1 MDFQH
6 RSGILLHITSLP
18 GRFGIG
24 DLGPQAYAWV
34 DFLAASG
41 TRWWQT
47 LPLGPTG
54 YGESPYQSYSSFALN
69 PNLLSPEQL
78 LVDGLLDAAHLETAP
93 AFPSHTVDFPAVTQW
108 KRGLYQVAFARLHSL
123 PALRAEFA
131 AFCAAQA
138 AWLDDYSMFMV
149 LKSQHGQQAWPHW
162 PAPLRARHPEAL
174 AAVRQAQASSLAYY
188 AFQQFLLFRQWTQL
202 RAHMA
207 ARGVGVIGDLPI
219 YVAHDSAD
227 VWCRPDL
234 FELDAH
240 GAPQRV
246 AGVPPDI
253 FSTTGQLWGNPLYR
267 WDLHKAEGYAWWLN
281 RLRATLAQADVIRLD
296 HFRGFATYYAIPASE
311 DTAMHGTWELGPGED
326 FFHTVE
332 RELGHLP
339 LIAEDLGGEAA
350 PEVIALR
357 DQFHLPGMKVFQFGF
372 DLGMEHPFLPHNYPV
387 NCVAYSGTH
396 DNDTFLGWFE
406 HAPAAQRALC
416 ERYIQVGP
424 QGFVWSMLEMLWASQ
439 AALTVAPLQDF
450 LELGSAARM
459 NIPGTPLGNWHW
471 RVDGGHLTPSLA
483 QRIAALNQRNARSK

>member
-6 RSGILLHITSLP
+6 RSGILLHVTSLP

-34 DFLAASG
+34 DFLVQSG

-69 PNLLSPEQL
+69 PNLVSPQL
-78 LVDGLLDAAHLETAP
+78 LAEDGLLDAAHLQTAP
-93 AFPSHTVDFPAVTQW
+93 AFPTHTVDFPAVTQW
-108 KRGLYQVAFARLHSL
+108 KRGLYQVAFARLNSM
-123 PALRAEFA
+123 PALRAEFTE
-131 AFCAAQA
+131 FCQAQG
-138 AWLDDYSMFMV
+138 AWLDDYSLFMT

-162 PAPLRARHPEAL
+162 PAGLRDRQPEAL
-174 AAVRQAQASSLAYY
+174 AEARRTHETMLRYF
-188 AFQQFLLFRQWTQL
+188 AFQQFLLFRQWAKL
-202 RAHMA
+202 RAYMA
-207 ARGVGVIGDLPI
+207 ERGVGVIGDLPI

-227 VWCRPDL
+227 VWCHPEL

-240 GAPQRV
+240 GAPLRV

-281 RLRATLAQADVIRLD
+281 RLRATLALADVIRLD

-311 DTAMHGTWELGPGED
+311 DTAMNGTWELGPGED
-326 FFHTVE
+326 FFFTVE

-357 DQFHLPGMKVFQFGF
+357 DQFNLPGMKVFQFGF
-372 DLGMEHPFLPHNYPV
+372 DMGLEHPFLPHNYPI

-396 DNDTFLGWFE
+396 DNDTFLGWVE
-406 HAPAAQRALC
+406 HAPPSERALC
-416 ERYIQVGP
+416 LSYIKTGELSLA
-424 QGFVWSMLEMLWASQ
+424 WTMLEMLWGSR
-439 AALTVAPLQDF
+439 AALTVAPIQDF
-450 LELGSAARM
+450 LELGSEARM

-471 RVDGGHLTPSLA
+471 RVDGAQLTAVLA
-483 QRIAALNQRNARSK
+483 KRIAALNASHGRSA

>member
-18 GRFGIG
+18 GRFGVG
-24 DLGPQAYAWV
+24 DLGPQAHAWV
-34 DFLAASG
+34 DFLAATR

-54 YGESPYQSYSSFALN
+54 YGESPYQAYSSFALN
-69 PNLLSPEQL
+69 PVLISPEL
-78 LVDGLLDAAHLETAP
+78 LAEDGLLDAAHLHTAP
-93 AFPSHTVDFPAVTQW
+93 SFSVHKAEFAAVTEW
-108 KRGLYQVAFARLHSL
+108 KRGLYQIAFARLNSL
-123 PALRAEFA
+123 PALRQEFED
-131 AFCAAQA
+131 FCASQSI
-138 AWLDDYSMFMV
+138 WLDDYSLFMT
-149 LKSQHGQQAWPHW
+149 LKGQYGQQAWPHW
-162 PAPLRARHPEAL
+162 PAPLRDRLPEAL
-174 AAVRQAQASSLAYY
+174 AQVRSERAVQHRYY
-188 AFQQFLLFRQWTQL
+188 AFQQFLLFRQWARL

-240 GAPQRV
+240 GAPLRV

-267 WDLHKAEGYAWWLN
+267 WDLHKKDGYAWWLQ
-281 RLRATLAQADVIRLD
+281 RLRATLALSDVIRLD

-311 DTAMHGTWELGPGED
+311 ATAMHGVWEFGPGED
-326 FFHTVE
+326 FFQAVE

-357 DQFHLPGMKVFQFGF
+357 DQFNLPGMKVFQFGF
-372 DLGMEHPFLPHNYPV
+372 DTDRTHPFLPHNYPV

-396 DNDTFLGWFE
+396 DNDTFLGWYQ
-406 HAPAAQRALC
+406 HAPQAQREFCLQ
-416 ERYIQVGP
+416 YIGTDEKHLA
-424 QGFVWSMLEMLWASQ
+424 WDMLQMLWGSQ
-439 AALTVAPLQDF
+439 AALTVAPIQDF
-450 LELGSAARM
+450 LELGSDARM
-459 NIPGTPLGNWHW
+459 NIPGTPLGNWDW
-471 RVDGGHLTPSLA
+471 RVDGAVLTSALA
-483 QRIAALNQRNARSK
+483 ERITALNVHNGRAV